1 MKRLSIISGVL
12 FLCTS
17 LMAANKITGKII
29 DESNNQHIEYANV
42 SLLTQDSTFITG
54 VATDNG
60 GGFLLKEVNDGII
73 SYVSHASDMK
83 TPISPSAICKPT

>member
-54 VATDNG
+54 IATDNG
-60 GGFLLKEVNDGII
+60 GGFLLKEVNDGDYI
-73 SYVSHASDMK
+73 SQPHHQKDRPANYPPDRNAD
-83 TPISPSAICKPT
+83 

>member
-29 DESNNQHIEYANV
+29 DESNNQNIEYANV
-42 SLLTQDSTFITG
+42 SLMTQDSTFITQC
-54 VATDNG
+54 A
-60 GGFLLKEVNDGII
+60 L
-73 SYVSHASDMK
+73 
-83 TPISPSAICKPT
+83 